1 MTIAKRPPTT
11 PTAASRMSRR
21 IAIERILR
29 ISGTALLA
37 ACAPTA
43 APATPKPTVAS
54 APPPAAT
61 AAAGA
66 TTETAAARAAT
77 APAPTVS
84 VGATPPTVSVGATP
98 PAASARPATPAA
110 TGTAVKSGGTL
121 RTGMVGD
128 IITTDGILWQPNN
141 SATVGMCYDTLVTYD
156 DNLQPQPR
164 LAESWDLSP
173 DGTRI
178 KLNLRKGVHFH
189 SGREFTSDD
198 VQYNLLRARDPKN
211 PFAAVVAVGSAWW
224 TGIDTSDKYTVILTS
239 DKPRPGVFDF
249 LMYLRILD
257 KDTMEGPDAATKVNG
272 TGPFKWKEWVSGDHI
287 TLERNSDYWD
297 TGRPY
302 LDGAQISIMRDQQQM
317 VAALEAGA
325 TDVAFLAPIQDA
337 FRLKDDPNYIVT
349 NRHDVGQ
356 YFYLTANATI
366 PPTDNK
372 QVRQAINYA
381 IDRKR
386 FAETILKGF
395 GGDPQDL
402 PWSPV
407 SPAWDASKNAVYT
420 FDLDK
425 ARSLLDESGVSDLHF
440 DIAWATAGFSSEYA
454 SLAAILQSDFASIGI
469 KTDLKPQDN
478 TVFTAAGNGR
488 TPTYNGVRLSA
499 GAFANLAEASSQFTL
514 SRTYGYLSN
523 LAGFYDDR
531 FKALV
536 ESASTEPDANQR
548 RVLYGEINDFLLD
561 AAYSMA
567 ICPYPDMLIMRNN
580 VRGLGYATSLEWTL
594 RSAWLA

>member
-1 MTIAKRPPTT
+1 M
-11 PTAASRMSRR
+11 
-21 IAIERILR
+21 LG
-29 ISGTALLA
+29 ISGAALLA
-37 ACAPTA
+37 ACAPAA
-43 APATPKPTVAS
+43 APATPEPPAAS
-54 APPPAAT
+54 APPPAT
-61 AAAGA
+61 NPPAAAA
-66 TTETAAARAAT
+66 VI
-77 APAPTVS
+77 APAPTISVS
-84 VGATPPTVSVGATP
+84 ATSAGTAP
-98 PAASARPATPAA
+98 PAAMGTP
-110 TGTAVKSGGTL
+110 VKTGGTL
-121 RTGMVGD
+121 HTGMVGD

-141 SATVGMCYDTLVTYD
+141 SATVGMCYDALLTYD

-164 LAESWDLSP
+164 LAESWDLSA

-249 LMYLRILD
+249 LLYLRILD
-257 KDTMEGPDAATKVNG
+257 KDTMEGPDAATRVNG
-272 TGPFKWKEWVSGDHI
+272 TGPFKWTEWVSGDHI
-287 TLERNSDYWD
+287 TLERNADYWD

-317 VAALEAGA
+317 VSALEAGT
-325 TDVAFLAPIQDA
+325 TDVAFLAPIQDS

-356 YFYLTANATI
+356 YFYLTANATV

-386 FAETILKGF
+386 FADTVLKSF
-395 GGDPQDL
+395 GGDAQDL

-407 SPAWDASKNAVYT
+407 SPAWDASKNNVYT
-420 FDLDK
+420 FDLDR
-425 ARSLLDESGVSDLHF
+425 ARSRLDDSGVSNLQC

-478 TVFTAAGNGR
+478 APFTAAGNGL
-488 TPTYNGVRLSA
+488 TPSYNGIRLSA

-523 LAGFYDDR
+523 LAGFYDDHY
-531 FKALV
+531 KALV
-536 ESASTEPDANQR
+536 QSASTEPDASR
-548 RVLYGEINDFLLD
+548 RKQLYGEINDFLLD
-561 AAYSMA
+561 ASYSMA
-567 ICPYPDMLIMRNN
+567 ICPYPDMLIMRKN

>member
-1 MTIAKRPPTT
+1 MSITRRP
-11 PTAASRMSRR
+11 SRVQGTGDRISRR
-21 IAIERILR
+21 IAIERILG
-29 ISGTALLA
+29 ISGAALLA
-37 ACAPTA
+37 ACAPAA
-43 APATPKPTVAS
+43 APASPKPTAAN
-54 APPPAAT
+54 APPTGATVVAKPTTPQAAT
-61 AAAGA
+61 NAALA
-66 TTETAAARAAT
+66 
-77 APAPTVS
+77 
-84 VGATPPTVSVGATP
+84 PTVSVGATP
-98 PAASARPATPAA
+98 PAA
-110 TGTAVKSGGTL
+110 TGTPVKTGGTL

-128 IITTDGILWQPNN
+128 IITTDGIYWSPNN
-141 SATVGMCYDTLVTYD
+141 SATVGMCYDALITYN

-164 LAESWDLSP
+164 LAESWDLSQ
-173 DGTRI
+173 DGRQI

-189 SGREFTSDD
+189 TGREFTSDD

-211 PFAAVVAVGSAWW
+211 PFAAVVAAGSAWW
-224 TGIDTSDKYTVILTS
+224 TGIDTPDKYTVILTS

-249 LMYLRILD
+249 LLYLRILD
-257 KDTMEGPDAATKVNG
+257 KVTMDGPDAATKVNG
-272 TGPFKWKEWVSGDHI
+272 TGPFKWKEWVTGDHI
-287 TLERNSDYWD
+287 TLERNADYWD

-317 VAALEAGA
+317 VSAVEAGA
-325 TDVAFLAPIQDA
+325 TDVAFLAPIQDSL
-337 FRLKDDPNYIVT
+337 RLKDDPTYTVT

-356 YFYLTANATI
+356 YFYLTANATV

-372 QVRQAINYA
+372 QVRQALNYA

-402 PWSPV
+402 PWSPA
-407 SPAWDASKNAVYT
+407 SPAWDTSKNNVYT

-425 ARSLLDESGVSDLHF
+425 ARSLLNASGVTDLQF

-454 SLAAILQSDFASIGI
+454 SLGTILQSDFAAIGI
-469 KTDLKPQDN
+469 KTNLKPQDN
-478 TVFTAAGNGR
+478 AVFTASGNGT

-499 GAFANLAEASSQFTL
+499 GAFANLGEASSQFTL
-514 SRTYGYLSN
+514 SRTYGYQSN

-536 ESASTEPDANQR
+536 ASASTEPDANQR
-548 RVLYGEINDFLLD
+548 KALYGQINDFLLD
-561 AAYSMA
+561 ASYSMA
-567 ICPYPDMLIMRNN
+567 ICAYPDMLIMRNN

>member
-1 MTIAKRPPTT
+1 MTD
-11 PTAASRMSRR
+11 SRISRR
-21 IAIERILR
+21 DAIQHVLGM
-29 ISGTALLA
+29 SAAALLA
-37 ACAPTA
+37 ACAPPA
-43 APATPKPTVAS
+43 APAPKPTTAS
-54 APPPAAT
+54 TQPAAAT
-61 AAAGA
+61 AVAGA
-66 TTETAAARAAT
+66 TTSPIAASAPTAAATTITVAA
-77 APAPTVS
+77 APT
-84 VGATPPTVSVGATP
+84 
-98 PAASARPATPAA
+98 AA
-110 TGTAVKSGGTL
+110 TGTPVKTGGTL

-141 SATVGMCYDTLVTYD
+141 SATVGMCYDALLTYD

-164 LAESWDLSP
+164 LAESWDLSA
-173 DGTRI
+173 DGTQI

-211 PFAAVVAVGSAWW
+211 PFAAVVAVGSKWW
-224 TGIDTSDKYTVILTS
+224 TGIDTSDKYTVVLTS

-249 LMYLRILD
+249 LLYLRILD
-257 KDTMEGPDAATKVNG
+257 KDTMEGPEAATKVNG
-272 TGPFKWKEWVSGDHI
+272 TGPFKWSQWVSGDHI
-287 TLERNSDYWD
+287 TLERNLDYWD

-302 LDGAQISIMRDQQQM
+302 LDGAQIRIMRDQQQM
-317 VAALEAGA
+317 VSALEAGA
-325 TDVAFLAPIQDA
+325 TDVAFLAPIQDS

-356 YFYLTANATI
+356 YFYLTANTTV

-372 QVRQAINYA
+372 LVRQAINYA

-386 FAETILKGF
+386 FAETILKSF

-402 PWSPV
+402 PWSPA
-407 SPAWDASKNAVYT
+407 SPAWDASKNNVYT
-420 FDLDK
+420 FDMDK
-425 ARSLLDESGVSDLHF
+425 AKSLLNASGVSNLQF
-440 DIAWATAGFSSEYA
+440 DINWATAGFSSEYA
-454 SLAAILQSDFASIGI
+454 SLGTILQSDFASIGI
-469 KTDLKPQDN
+469 TTNLKPQDN
-478 TVFTAAGNGR
+478 AVFTAAGNGL
-488 TPTYNGVRLSA
+488 TPSYNGVRLSA
-499 GAFANLAEASSQFTL
+499 GAFANLSEASSQFTL

-536 ESASTEPDANQR
+536 ESAATEPDPNQR
-548 RVLYGEINDFLLD
+548 KALYGQINDFLLD
-561 AAYSMA
+561 ASYSMA